1 MYYVYIVVRHHD
13 NASAQANRV
22 IGQPYALEDEAS
34 IRLLSRW
41 LITRAPGSTTEYRPS
56 VWIPF
61 EQYEL
66 CFHLQQHGLLIPP
79 RCRRSKPRLGCL
91 Q

>member
-34 IRLLSRW
+34 IRL
-41 LITRAPGSTTEYRPS
+41 ITRAPQ
-56 VWIPF
+56 V
-61 EQYEL
+61 
-66 CFHLQQHGLLIPP
+66 
-79 RCRRSKPRLGCL
+79 
-91 Q
+91 

>member
-34 IRLLSRW
+34 IANY
-41 LITRAPGSTTEYRPS
+41 TRAPGVNANWIQVDTYRPF
-56 VWIPF
+56 I
-61 EQYEL
+61 
-66 CFHLQQHGLLIPP
+66 G
-79 RCRRSKPRLGCL
+79 
-91 Q
+91 